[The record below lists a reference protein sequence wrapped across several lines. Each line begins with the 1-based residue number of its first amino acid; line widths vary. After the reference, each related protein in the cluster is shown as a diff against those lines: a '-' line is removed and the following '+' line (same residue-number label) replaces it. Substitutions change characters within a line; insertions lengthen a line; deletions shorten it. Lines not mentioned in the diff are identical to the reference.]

1 MDINVI
7 DNDDMP
13 LRLSDFLNYM
23 HVIKGK
29 SNNTITGYKAD
40 LCMFFRFI
48 KIRFRLVPKSI
59 NFDDIII
66 NDIDDDLIK
75 KISLP
80 DMYSFIAYV
89 ENYRSN
95 SNYAKARKIAAL
107 KSFFKYL
114 TNKAKILKENPALEL
129 ETPKID
135 RRNPIY
141 LTLDESEKLLSSI
154 SGRNAERDYCIIT
167 LFLNCGLRLSEL
179 CSINISKIKEDTLS
193 VVGKGNKERTIYLN
207 RSCINAIKKYINVR
221 NKYIDKIKDK
231 DALFISQKY
240 GRINKRT
247 VELLVKKYIVLSGLN
262 KDKYTPHKLRHTA
275 ATLMYKY
282 GKVDIRSLQKILGHE
297 NVSTTQ
303 IYTHVDDEE
312 LREAVNSNPL
322 NDISK

>member
-1 MDINVI
+1 MDINGI
-7 DNDDMP
+7 NDEDMP

-29 SNNTITGYKAD
+29 SNNTITAYKAD

-89 ENYRSN
+89 ENYRNN

-107 KSFFKYL
+107 KSLFKYL

-141 LTLDESEKLLSSI
+141 LTLEESEKLLSSI
-154 SGRNAERDYCIIT
+154 SGRNSERDYCIIT

-322 NDISK
+322 NDIK

>member
-7 DNDDMP
+7 NDKDMP

-29 SNNTITGYKAD
+29 SNSTITGYKAD

-48 KIRFRLVPKSI
+48 KIRFRLVPESI

-89 ENYRSN
+89 ENYRNN

-107 KSFFKYL
+107 KSLFKYL

-141 LTLDESEKLLSSI
+141 LTLEESEKLLSSI

-207 RSCINAIKKYINVR
+207 RSCINAIKNYINVR

-247 VELLVKKYIVLSGLN
+247 VELLVKKYIALSGLN

-312 LREAVNSNPL
+312 LRKAVNSNPL
-322 NDISK
+322 NDIK